1 MTAKKMIVIG
11 GGPGGYV
18 AAIRGAQLGASVTV
32 IESNKIGGTCLNDGC
47 IPTKAL
53 YKSASLY
60 HAMTETAQFGIH
72 VDGFRLDMAGVQGHK
87 QQVVG
92 TLVDGVAALLKAN
105 RIDVISG
112 KAHLM
117 SNRQIAVITPEGET
131 TVLSA
136 DGIVIATGSEPMMPP
151 IEGIDLEGVVTSEQ
165 ILKFDF
171 VPKKLTIIGGGVI
184 GMEFAG
190 IFNAFGSEVTV
201 VEFADQ
207 ILGQLDAE
215 IVKRYAVQAKKQGIA
230 IHKQTK
236 AKQIRKLEN
245 QALVCTCE
253 GKKGDFDI
261 ESDQILVSVGRIPR
275 IRALNLDEAEIK
287 YSLKGI
293 EVTEHFETNQAGIY
307 AIGDCNGKTMLAHAA
322 SHQAIEAVDH
332 FMGISHEHSA
342 TPIPSCVFVNPE
354 IASVG
359 LTEEVLKDR
368 GIDYLK
374 SKFMFGANGKALTM
388 GEGEGILKVLS
399 DKDGVLL
406 GVHIMGPHA
415 SDLIHEATLALHQAL
430 DVNAIKGMIH
440 AHPTLSEAFHE
451 AVLGLKG
458 EAIHLAPL
466 KK

>member
-1 MTAKKMIVIG
+1 MTKKIIVIG

-32 IESNKIGGTCLNDGC
+32 IETNRIGGTCLNDGC

-60 HAMTETAQFGIH
+60 HDMAHMAQFGIEI
-72 VDGFRLDMAGVQGHK
+72 DGCHLDMAGVQRHK
-87 QQVVG
+87 QQVVD

-105 RIDVISG
+105 RVEVIQG
-112 KAHLM
+112 IAHLLPG
-117 SNRQIAVITPEGET
+117 RQVAVESLEGET
-131 TVLSA
+131 TVLAA
-136 DGIVIATGSEPMMPP
+136 DGIIIATGSEPMLPK
-151 IEGIDLEGVVTSEQ
+151 IEGMNLEGVVTSEQ
-165 ILKFDF
+165 ILKFDH
-171 VPKKLTIIGGGVI
+171 VPKRLAIIGGGVI

-215 IVKRYAVQAKKQGIA
+215 IVKRYGVLAKKQGITV
-230 IHKQTK
+230 HKQTK
-236 AKQIRKLEN
+236 AKCITKVADQG
-245 QALVCTCE
+245 LVCTCE

-275 IRALNLDEAEIK
+275 IGALNLDQADIK
-287 YSLKGI
+287 YTLKGI

-332 FMGISHEHSA
+332 FMGVLQPHSA
-342 TPIPSCVFVNPE
+342 SHIPSCVFVNPE

-359 LTEEVLKDR
+359 LTEEAIKER
-368 GIDYLK
+368 GITYLK

-388 GEGEGILKVLS
+388 GEGEGLIKVLS
-399 DKDGVLL
+399 DENGVLL

-415 SDLIHEATLALHQAL
+415 SDLIHEAALALHQSL